1 MSRLFAFPAG
11 RRAKWVIFFAWILAL
26 ALMLGTNLPGKYSDA
41 EQNESTSFLPEQ
53 AESTKAL
60 AITEALQNGERAPT
74 IIVYKRT
81 GGLTPADEQRITG
94 DIQKLDAVNRSE
106 RFVNASDFGNPAGPQ
121 GGGQPF
127 LTSEDGSTALIG
139 NSLRATGESDK
150 GA

>member
-11 RRAKWVIFFAWILAL
+11 RRAKWVVFFAWILAL

-41 EQNESTSFLPEQ
+41 EQNESTSFLPEE

-74 IIVYKRT
+74 IIVYKRR

-106 RFVNASDFGNPAGPQ
+106 RLRTRRTSATPPARRAAVSRSSSPR
-121 GGGQPF
+121 
-127 LTSEDGSTALIG
+127 TA
-139 NSLRATGESDK
+139 RPR
-150 GA
+150 